1 VKVTFEAG
9 VGNGLLAFEQARLAV
24 DGGRSADGA
33 EELPVLVSLLDEL
46 TKALRT
52 FEVSHAR
59 QAARQDKSNGV
70 GAVDFAD
77 REICLDGYA
86 VGTPHVGLDADSD
99 DVRGQTCATKEV
111 NCPNGLDLFE
121 AFGEE
126 DIYVVRHKGTD
137 E

>member
-1 VKVTFEAG
+1 M
-9 VGNGLLAFEQARLAV
+9 
-24 DGGRSADGA
+24 
-33 EELPVLVSLLDEL
+33 
-46 TKALRT
+46 
-52 FEVSHAR
+52 
-59 QAARQDKSNGV
+59 
-70 GAVDFAD
+70 
-77 REICLDGYA
+77 
-86 VGTPHVGLDADSD
+86 GLDADSD